1 MTRSS
6 CVSLAR
12 CERKPKESHHPARPR
27 RARQAMVLETA
38 QESSRDGIPPGP
50 RTPANIDVKTRKI
63 ERHLARSTHVLADT
77 SSPRSTSLNR
87 RVRSQSF
94 LRKRRPQVT
103 EILAARQDLVGL
115 DDGITG
121 LKETRTALLQLHP
134 VEHKLHDQGVPV
146 LRHKLTCRT
155 RRKRLRGTV
164 KVAERDTAI
173 FEGKGWEER
182 VGETVLRDQSLSND
196 PKNFCPD
203 FTNRMNSP
211 VPRFVECLVRGR
223 IDGIIL

>member
-1 MTRSS
+1 
-6 CVSLAR
+6 
-12 CERKPKESHHPARPR
+12 
-27 RARQAMVLETA
+27 MVLEMA
-38 QESSRDGIPPGP
+38 RESSRDGIQLGP
-50 RTPANIDVKTRKI
+50 RTPASRDVKTRKI
-63 ERHLARSTHVLADT
+63 EHHLARSTHVLADT
-77 SSPRSTSLNR
+77 PSPRSTSLNR

-103 EILAARQDLVGL
+103 EILATCQHLVGL

-121 LKETRTALLQLHP
+121 LKEAGAALLQLHP
-134 VEHKLHDQGVPV
+134 VEHKLHNQGVPV

-182 VGETVLRDQSLSND
+182 VGETVFRDQSLSND

-211 VPRFVECLVRGR
+211 VPRFVEGLVRGR
-223 IDGIIL
+223 INGIIL